1 MTPERWAQVNDVLQR
16 AMQLSPEKRTAF
28 LDSACASDPSLRL
41 KVESLLSAAD
51 DIRSGFLESRTEAEL
66 ARGTRLGDYEIQSL
80 LGAGGMGEVYRARD
94 LRLRREVAIKVLPA
108 YVSTD
113 PERLRRFEQEAMAAA
128 ALNHPNILA
137 VYQMGTYER
146 APYLVSE
153 LLKGETLREQLRR
166 GRIALKRA
174 NDDAIQLAR
183 GLATA
188 HEKGIVHRDLKP
200 ENLFV
205 TKDGRLK
212 ILDFG
217 LAKLMQARGSSVNS
231 ALTVGEETEPGLVMG
246 TPGYMS
252 PEQVRG
258 KGIDH
263 RTDIF
268 AFGAILYEMLT
279 GQRAFQKPTSAET
292 MTAILNEE
300 PVSISQVAPQVPPA
314 MQRVVQRCLEKNP
327 DQRFQ
332 SASDLAFAL
341 EALSDSGALSATAT
355 AQSMRAW
362 RSTYLKIATGVL
374 GAMMIAASAY
384 LFLHRPAKLAEKDT
398 VVLADFDNKTG
409 DPIFDDTLKQAL
421 SLALTQSS
429 YLHVLSDS
437 RAAATL
443 QLMRRPSSTPLT
455 PEVTREV
462 CERSS
467 SKAWIGGSISN
478 IGNAYIIGLKAVNC
492 QSGDVLAQEQ
502 VTAATKEEVLD
513 VLGQAAGKLR
523 GELGESLANIQKFD
537 VPLAQ
542 ATTSSLEA
550 LKALSVGRKLSRE
563 IGTRAAIPFLEH
575 AIELDPDFAEAY
587 VSLGK
592 NYLNLHEFARARELF
607 TKAFSLREHAS
618 EGERFDID
626 SMYYKYVTGELES
639 AVRVYREWLNSNPH
653 NSVALGN
660 LGRAYDATGRYE
672 ESAELNRQA
681 QQESAN
687 VLGYGGYAW
696 ALMSL
701 NRFADARSMI
711 HSALDAKL
719 DSGLLHAELYTLAFL
734 ARDSQAMSEQVGWSN
749 KNSEAMLDILPLQTA
764 AEAYSGHL
772 RKSRELSHLTA
783 DSLERAGQREAAS
796 SQIVIVALREA
807 QSGNLE
813 EARRIIASVPQ
824 SQLGDDGESTAAL
837 ALATAGDIAH
847 AESLSDSLAKRYPKG
862 TLVQFVILPTVQARI
877 GLSRNALDKSIQLLH
892 AAELYELTDSA
903 LGGCIYPAYIRGQVY
918 IALKDGASAATEFQ
932 KILDHDGIVKTC
944 ETGALARLGLA
955 RAYVLQ
961 ENTSKAKA
969 AYEDFLTLWKD
980 ADPDIPILKQA
991 KAEYGKLH

>member
-1 MTPERWAQVNDVLQR
+1 MTPERWVQVNDVLQR

-217 LAKLMQARGSSVNS
+217 LAKLMQARDSSVNS

-362 RSTYLKIATGVL
+362 
-374 GAMMIAASAY
+374 
-384 LFLHRPAKLAEKDT
+384 
-398 VVLADFDNKTG
+398 
-409 DPIFDDTLKQAL
+409 
-421 SLALTQSS
+421 
-429 YLHVLSDS
+429 
-437 RAAATL
+437 
-443 QLMRRPSSTPLT
+443 
-455 PEVTREV
+455 
-462 CERSS
+462 
-467 SKAWIGGSISN
+467 
-478 IGNAYIIGLKAVNC
+478 
-492 QSGDVLAQEQ
+492 
-502 VTAATKEEVLD
+502 
-513 VLGQAAGKLR
+513 
-523 GELGESLANIQKFD
+523 
-537 VPLAQ
+537 
-542 ATTSSLEA
+542 
-550 LKALSVGRKLSRE
+550 
-563 IGTRAAIPFLEH
+563 
-575 AIELDPDFAEAY
+575 
-587 VSLGK
+587 
-592 NYLNLHEFARARELF
+592 
-607 TKAFSLREHAS
+607 
-618 EGERFDID
+618 
-626 SMYYKYVTGELES
+626 
-639 AVRVYREWLNSNPH
+639 
-653 NSVALGN
+653 
-660 LGRAYDATGRYE
+660 
-672 ESAELNRQA
+672 
-681 QQESAN
+681 
-687 VLGYGGYAW
+687 
-696 ALMSL
+696 
-701 NRFADARSMI
+701 
-711 HSALDAKL
+711 
-719 DSGLLHAELYTLAFL
+719 
-734 ARDSQAMSEQVGWSN
+734 
-749 KNSEAMLDILPLQTA
+749 
-764 AEAYSGHL
+764 
-772 RKSRELSHLTA
+772 
-783 DSLERAGQREAAS
+783 
-796 SQIVIVALREA
+796 
-807 QSGNLE
+807 
-813 EARRIIASVPQ
+813 
-824 SQLGDDGESTAAL
+824 
-837 ALATAGDIAH
+837 
-847 AESLSDSLAKRYPKG
+847 
-862 TLVQFVILPTVQARI
+862 
-877 GLSRNALDKSIQLLH
+877 
-892 AAELYELTDSA
+892 
-903 LGGCIYPAYIRGQVY
+903 
-918 IALKDGASAATEFQ
+918 
-932 KILDHDGIVKTC
+932 
-944 ETGALARLGLA
+944 
-955 RAYVLQ
+955 
-961 ENTSKAKA
+961 
-969 AYEDFLTLWKD
+969 
-980 ADPDIPILKQA
+980 
-991 KAEYGKLH
+991 